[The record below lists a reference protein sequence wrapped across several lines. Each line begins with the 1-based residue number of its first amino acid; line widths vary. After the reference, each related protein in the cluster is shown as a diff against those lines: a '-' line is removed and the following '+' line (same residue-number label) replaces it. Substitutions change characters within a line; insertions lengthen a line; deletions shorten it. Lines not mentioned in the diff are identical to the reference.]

1 MISVNRA
8 WLALALVCVGQSSLG
23 AQASPPNG
31 QVVVLDH
38 VFHGDTDEITL
49 VLRRKVLYRAELY
62 GPGALTVESQ
72 RSKRAVFLVPIGDTT
87 AQPRRFELYALA
99 NEPHLVRIT
108 GLPPGDSASL
118 RILRDSAET
127 ERIAEKLDRSA
138 SFGVLVAA
146 GAHTGYRLDPT
157 GGSDPKG
164 ASDVDACMLL
174 EVGDRLGT
182 CLGVNREAF
191 PDARYTSNWLFLEE
205 RIRVGSRRWLH
216 DHTTELAVTIRLSK
230 GISIG
235 PRRLDP
241 DLVGAGVQLIQRL
254 SPPPRRR
261 GWRVF
266 LGWAHS
272 VLRDAPETEF
282 LDVDCLTAGLM
293 WVP

>member
-1 MISVNRA
+1 MICVNRA

-23 AQASPPNG
+23 AQAAPPNG
-31 QVVVLDH
+31 QVIVLDH

-157 GGSDPKG
+157 GGRRPGESGGRGDVLGG
-164 ASDVDACMLL
+164 APLF
-174 EVGDRLGT
+174 
-182 CLGVNREAF
+182 GVFVA
-191 PDARYTSNWLFLEE
+191 
-205 RIRVGSRRWLH
+205 G
-216 DHTTELAVTIRLSK
+216 
-230 GISIG
+230 G
-235 PRRLDP
+235 PAP
-241 DLVGAGVQLIQRL
+241 GY
-254 SPPPRRR
+254 PPRPAGGRAPQRCQRCRR
-261 GWRVF
+261 V
-266 LGWAHS
+266 
-272 VLRDAPETEF
+272 
-282 LDVDCLTAGLM
+282 
-293 WVP
+293 